1 MLEVEFKNRKE
12 AGKFLAH
19 KLAQQTFSNPL
30 IFALPRGGVPVAE
43 HVAHSIAAPLDT
55 LVVQTISVPQN
66 PNVILGALAQG
77 DIMHINQYVKDS
89 FDISDKELEELIAHA
104 QHELLAKI
112 VRYKSGLHST
122 SINQHSEIIIIDD
135 GRIAAISAQTAIEA
149 VRKLYSPRRVI
160 FATPICTRDNSKA
173 ISTYADELIYVYE
186 IDDLIALDLW
196 YEHLESLTD
205 EDVLKH
211 IHR

>member
-12 AGKFLAH
+12 AGKYLAH
-19 KLAQQTFSNPL
+19 KLTQQTFSNPIIL
-30 IFALPRGGVPVAE
+30 ALPRGGVLVAE

-66 PNVILGALAQG
+66 SNVVLGALAEG
-77 DIMHINQYVKDS
+77 DIIHINQYVKDS
-89 FDISDKELEELIAHA
+89 FDISDKELEELIV
-104 QHELLAKI
+104 LAKYELQKRI
-112 VRYKSGLHST
+112 KRYKSGLHSA
-122 SINQHSEIIIIDD
+122 SLNQQSEIIIIDD

-160 FATPICTRDNSKA
+160 FATPLCTHDNINI
-173 ISTYADELIYVYE
+173 ISSFADELIYVYE

-196 YEHLESLTD
+196 YENLESLTD
-205 EDVLKH
+205 EDVLKQLH
-211 IHR
+211 G